1 MITPLF
7 TRSPLF
13 ILTPFS
19 LSLHLFPPS
28 FISPVPVQL
37 APFCTQPSTRNLIH
51 LVDLARILVER
62 HAYHATY
69 FFSLVHFDSRLDST
83 FSKSLVNIVSNSVS
97 KDRCPFFFIL
107 PFPSSLLFYPCY
119 AFIHAKC
126 VYRADVLFNLAPSNG
141 CVTGGDREQK
151 WQAVL
156 RRYVF
161 TGINRD
167 IGASIDLLTQ
177 SVIEISQISPPL
189 LQRLPL
195 IPNYAY
201 GLELDR
207 ERLIFFLFRDLSSS
221 SFRVLGKYIVEDKYK
236 YFSRR
241 SSCIIYY

>member
-1 MITPLF
+1 M
-7 TRSPLF
+7 
-13 ILTPFS
+13 
-19 LSLHLFPPS
+19 
-28 FISPVPVQL
+28 QL

-51 LVDLARILVER
+51 LVALARILVER

-69 FFSLVHFDSRLDST
+69 FFSLVHFDSRLDILKKS
-83 FSKSLVNIVSNSVS
+83 SKYRVQQRVKRPLPV
-97 KDRCPFFFIL
+97 FFFIL
-107 PFPSSLLFYPCY
+107 PFPSSLPFSPCY

-207 ERLIFFLFRDLSSS
+207 ERLIFF
-221 SFRVLGKYIVEDKYK
+221 
-236 YFSRR
+236 YFAT
-241 SSCIIYY
+241 CPCPFEY